1 MKPAAVSSLDTQ
13 ALLQS
18 GQQAMAQGRWAQG
31 LALFGLA
38 LQRQAHHAGAWHN
51 LGVCAL
57 ALGQGE
63 VALDACRRALA
74 LSPSLWQSHLVMG
87 KAHKLL
93 GDMTQ
98 ADESFKAVL
107 RGDPHN
113 APARV
118 ALADLYMNT
127 FGQPLTAV
135 ALVKPLLGSD
145 EHGEDA
151 ELTTLMAGLYDRDIS
166 AEVHNQAVMDFSA
179 RSLQLGAQALK
190 FLPEHHSMGR
200 SRLPLPSDA
209 SWRPSSGRLRP
220 RVAMIS
226 PLLCASPVYFLTLAA
241 WKQLER
247 GCELVVFNRG
257 HQNDWANAIFRGL
270 AHEWHDVQEMDALA
284 LAERLYRA
292 DLDVLYDLGG
302 WMDPVALKALSAKPA
317 PQMFKWVGGQSV
329 TTGLQS
335 FDGWIGDA
343 WQSPA
348 HLQHF
353 FTEPLVQIPGG
364 YATYTPPD
372 YLPPPAANKRDV
384 PVIFSNPAKLSRA
397 FLQHLQTLPGR
408 KCFVHQQFKYPQA
421 RVQVLKYLD
430 ASLVEFVTPANHRE
444 ALQVLG
450 QHRVMLDTFPYSSGL
465 TAQEARAVG
474 VQVQT
479 RVGTL
484 FCERHGAQWASHS
497 PLG

>member
-1 MKPAAVSSLDTQ
+1 MSDTRTTHDTQ

-18 GQQAMAQGRWAQG
+18 GQQAMAQGQWAQG
-31 LALFGLA
+31 LQLFGLA
-38 LQRQAHHAGAWHN
+38 VQRQAHHAGAWHN

-57 ALGQGE
+57 ALGQAR
-63 VALDACRRALA
+63 VAQDACRRALA
-74 LSPSLWQSHLVMG
+74 LSPSLWQSQLVMG
-87 KAHKLL
+87 KAQKLY
-93 GDMTQ
+93 GDMLQ
-98 ADESFKAVL
+98 ADTSFKAVL
-107 RGDPHN
+107 RSDPSN
-113 APARV
+113 AQARV

-135 ALVKPLLGSD
+135 ALVQPLLQVV
-145 EHGEDA
+145 EHAEDA
-151 ELTTLMAGLYDRDIS
+151 ELTTLMAGLYDRDTP
-166 AEVHNQAVMDFSA
+166 AEVHNQSVIDFSA
-179 RSLQLGAQALK
+179 RALQLDPARLA
-190 FLPEHHSMGR
+190 FLPADHPMGR
-200 SRLPLPSDA
+200 SDLPLPSDPN
-209 SWRPSSGRLRP
+209 WRARAGRARP
-220 RVAMIS
+220 RVALIS
-226 PLLCASPVYFLTLAA
+226 PLLCASPVYFLTIAA
-241 WKQLER
+241 WRQLAR
-247 GCELVVFNRG
+247 TSELVVFNRG
-257 HQNDWANAIFRGL
+257 HQNDWASAIFRGL
-270 AHEWHDVQEMDALA
+270 VHEWHEVQEMDAQG
-284 LAERLYRA
+284 LAEQLYRA

-302 WMDPVALKALSAKPA
+302 WMDPVALKALSVKPV

-329 TTGLQS
+329 TTGLKS

-348 HLQHF
+348 ELQHF

-372 YLPPPAANKRDV
+372 YLPPQPKKKRDV

-397 FLQHLQTLPGR
+397 FLQYLQALPGR
-408 KCFVHQQFKYPQA
+408 KCFVHQQFQYPQA

-430 ASLVEFVTPANHRE
+430 AAEVEFVTPANHRE

-465 TAQEARAVG
+465 TAQEARAMG

-484 FCERHGAQWASHS
+484 FCERHGAQWASH
-497 PLG
+497 